1 MKVLKVILVVLL
13 LLVLAA
19 GAAFGAYMYV
29 NRDQG
34 PEPDDVADSV
44 IALCDEVALKAF
56 DAGNQG
62 IIAYLKQK
70 EIDEEEERKKEEEA
84 RKKEE
89 EGDEDDPENY
99 DSTEDTGKNATTEA
113 MIQRYI
119 GTWEQQGILQGGGDL
134 DTTTGSYCTYIFNSD
149 FSYTAKGK
157 DVNGKKI
164 NEDGTWKLNANKQI
178 VAGSYTM
185 GIDDSGYLLKDTGE
199 RDGKGRKMKYAFAK
213 TE

>member
-1 MKVLKVILVVLL
+1 MKVLKVILIV
-13 LLVLAA
+13 LLVLAIGA
-19 GAAFGAYMYV
+19 GAAFGAYKFMT
-29 NRDQG
+29 RDKG
-34 PEPDDVADSV
+34 PEPDEVADSI
-44 IALCDEVALKAF
+44 IALCDDVSLKTF

-70 EIDEEEERKKEEEA
+70 EIDEEEERQKEEEE

-99 DSTEDTGKNATTEA
+99 DSTADTGKKSSTDA
-113 MIQRYI
+113 MMQRYI
-119 GTWEQQGILQGGGDL
+119 GTWEEQGILQGSGDL
-134 DTTTGSYCTYIFNSD
+134 DTSTGSTCTYIFNSD

-157 DVNGKKI
+157 DINGKKI
-164 NEDGTWKLNANKQI
+164 DEKGTWKLNANKQI

>member
-1 MKVLKVILVVLL
+1 MKAVKVVLIVLLVILFLSAAVLGVVL
-13 LLVLAA
+13 
-19 GAAFGAYMYV
+19 FTH
-29 NRDQG
+29 REEG
-34 PEPDDVADSV
+34 PDINEVSDSV
-44 IALCDEVALKAF
+44 IALCDDVSLKSL

-70 EIDEEEERKKEEEA
+70 EIDEEKEREEEEK

-99 DSTEDTGKNATTEA
+99 DSTEDTGKDSTIDA
-113 MIQRYI
+113 MTKRYI

-134 DTTTGSYCTYIFNSD
+134 DTSTGSYCTYIFNSD
-149 FSYTAKGK
+149 YSYTAKGK
-157 DVNGKKI
+157 DMNGKKI
-164 NEDGTWKLNANKQI
+164 NEEGTWKLNDKKQI
-178 VAGSYTM
+178 VAGDFTM
-185 GIDDSGYLLKDTGE
+185 GIDDSGYLLKDTGQ

>member
-1 MKVLKVILVVLL
+1 MKAVKIIILILFL
-13 LLVLAA
+13 TIIAL
-19 GAAFGAYMYV
+19 GAAFGGYLYM

-44 IALCDEVALKAF
+44 IAICDDASLKAI

-70 EIDEEEERKKEEEA
+70 EIDEEEERKKEEEE

-99 DSTEDTGKNATTEA
+99 DSTVETGKKASTEA
-113 MIQRYI
+113 MMQRYI
-119 GTWEQQGILQGGGDL
+119 GTWEQQGILLGGGDL
-134 DTTTGSYCTYIFNSD
+134 STSDGSTCTYIFNSD

-157 DVNGKKI
+157 DINGKKI
-164 NEDGTWKLNANKQI
+164 DESGTWKLNANKQI
-178 VAGSYTM
+178 VAGSSTM
-185 GIDDSGYLLKDTGE
+185 GIDESGYLLKDTGE

>member
-1 MKVLKVILVVLL
+1 MKAFKVVLITLLVILFAVSIVFGVVL
-13 LLVLAA
+13 
-19 GAAFGAYMYV
+19 FM
-29 NRDQG
+29 NRDKG
-34 PEPDDVADSV
+34 PEPEEVSDSV
-44 IALCDEVALKAF
+44 IALCDEVSLKAF
-56 DAGNQG
+56 DAGQEG
-62 IIAYLKQK
+62 MIAYLKQK
-70 EIDEEEERKKEEEA
+70 EIDEEKEREEEEK

-99 DSTEDTGKNATTEA
+99 DSTEETGRDATTDA
-113 MIQRYI
+113 MMQRYI
-119 GTWEQQGILQGGGDL
+119 GTWEQQGILQGGGEIDVSS
-134 DTTTGSYCTYIFNSD
+134 DSYCTYIFNSD
-149 FSYTAKGK
+149 FTYTAKGK

-178 VAGSYTM
+178 VAGGYTM

>member
-1 MKVLKVILVVLL
+1 MKVLKIIVVILLL
-13 LLVLAA
+13 TIVAI
-19 GAAFGAYMYV
+19 GAAFGGYLYM
-29 NRDQG
+29 NREQA
-34 PEPDDVADSV
+34 PDPNEVADSV
-44 IALCDEVALKAF
+44 IALCDDASLKAI

-70 EIDEEEERKKEEEA
+70 EIDEEEERKKEEEE

-99 DSTEDTGKNATTEA
+99 DSTAETGKKASTET
-113 MIQRYI
+113 MMQRYI
-119 GTWEQQGILQGGGDL
+119 GTWEQQGILLGGGDL
-134 DTTTGSYCTYIFNSD
+134 DTSDGSSCTYIFNSD

-157 DVNGKKI
+157 DINGKKI
-164 NEDGTWKLNANKQI
+164 DERGTWKLNANKQI
-178 VAGSYTM
+178 VAGDATM

>member
-13 LLVLAA
+13 LLLLAA

-62 IIAYLKQK
+62 LIA
-70 EIDEEEERKKEEEA
+70 
-84 RKKEE
+84 
-89 EGDEDDPENY
+89 NY

>member
-1 MKVLKVILVVLL
+1 MKVVKVILIVLLVLL
-13 LLVLAA
+13 LAA
-19 GAAFGAYMYV
+19 GSAIGVLLFLGHDEGPDV
-29 NRDQG
+29 N
-34 PEPDDVADSV
+34 EVADST
-44 IALCDEVALKAF
+44 IALCDEASLKAF

-62 IIAYLKQK
+62 LIAYLKQK
-70 EIDEEEERKKEEEA
+70 EIDEEKKREEEEKK
-84 RKKEE
+84 RKEEE

-99 DSTEDTGKNATTEA
+99 DSTEDTGKDSTTDA
-113 MIQRYI
+113 MIERYT

-149 FSYTAKGK
+149 FSYTARGK
-157 DVNGKKI
+157 DINGKKI
-164 NEDGTWKLNANKQI
+164 NEEGTWMLNAKKQI
-178 VAGSYTM
+178 VAGDYTM